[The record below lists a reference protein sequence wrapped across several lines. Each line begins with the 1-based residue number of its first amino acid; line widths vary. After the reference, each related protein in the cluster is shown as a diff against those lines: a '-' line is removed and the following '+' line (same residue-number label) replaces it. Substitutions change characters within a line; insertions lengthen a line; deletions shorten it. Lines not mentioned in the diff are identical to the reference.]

1 MPASTR
7 ISLTAYDGPHPPCVC
22 SPAGEGA
29 VIVGDCDRRVF
40 RPPPPG
46 ARRPRSG
53 PQTPRDVHRLDR
65 LPRRSEE
72 HTSELQ
78 SLMRISYAVFC
89 LKKNTMRLE
98 SDTATNTPN

>member
-1 MPASTR
+1 MIRPPQDSTLTDTLFPYTTLFR
-7 ISLTAYDGPHPPCVC
+7 SISLTAYDGPHPPCVG

-65 LPRRSEE
+65 LPRSHALPLGDHRQ
-72 HTSELQ
+72 L
-78 SLMRISYAVFC
+78 R
-89 LKKNTMRLE
+89 R
-98 SDTATNTPN
+98 